1 MAKTDKPAQK
11 PQKPLPVKAPAKVEK
26 GKDNHGL
33 GVTAKKAEDMP
44 EWYAQTV
51 LKAEMAEYSNV
62 KGCMIIRPYGYSVWE
77 NIQAYFNS
85 RIKALGVKNAYFPLF
100 IPEVFFKKEASH
112 AAGFKPEVAWIA
124 NTMESG
130 ERLAVRPTSEAMICD
145 SFSRWIR
152 SHRDLPMRLNQWCN
166 VVRWETEA
174 TKLFL
179 RSREF
184 LWQEGHCAYAT
195 REEAEKETLLM
206 LAEYATLCEGL
217 LALPVIMGKK
227 TPKETFAGAVYSTT
241 IESFM
246 PDGKA
251 LQCGTSHYLGENFA
265 KSFEIKYMGKDE
277 QEHYAHTTSWGISTR
292 LIGAMVMM
300 HGDDK
305 GLVLPPRI
313 APTQAV
319 IVPIILGDPE
329 KILARAKQVASQLK
343 DMDIVLDDRDEYT
356 PGWKYSDWEMR
367 GVPVRIE
374 IGPKDVE
381 KDQVVLVRRDTG
393 EKQFVKTAE
402 IKKALEKLLED
413 IQQNLYKRAK
423 AFMDAHVTITPD
435 WNNLLTAI
443 SNKRMAKAQWC
454 GEHAC
459 EEEIKAKTEGVS
471 SRCIPFDQPK
481 ITGNCVHCNKKAKVW
496 VLFGRAY

>member
-1 MAKTDKPAQK
+1 MGISVKKT
-11 PQKPLPVKAPAKVEK
+11 E
-26 GKDNHGL
+26 N
-33 GVTAKKAEDMP
+33 MP
-44 EWYAQTV
+44 EWYAQVV
-51 LKAEMAEYSNV
+51 LKSELAEYAQV
-62 KGCMIIRPYGYSVWE
+62 KGCMIIRPLGYAVWE
-77 NIQAYFNS
+77 NIQAYFNK

-100 IPEVFFKKEASH
+100 IPETFFKKEASH

-130 ERLAVRPTSEAMICD
+130 ERLAVRPTSEAIICD
-145 SFSRWIR
+145 CFSRWIR
-152 SHRDLPMRLNQWCN
+152 SHRDLPLRINQWCN

-184 LWQEGHCAYAT
+184 LWQEGHCVYAT
-195 REEAEKETLLM
+195 REDAERETLLM
-206 LAEYATLCEGL
+206 LNEYSKVCESL

-227 TPKETFAGAVYSTT
+227 TEKETFAGAVFSTT

-277 QEHYAHTTSWGISTR
+277 EEHFAHTTSWGISTR

-300 HGDDK
+300 HSDNK
-305 GLVLPPRI
+305 GLVLPPRV

-319 IVPIILGDPE
+319 IVPIIIGDPE
-329 KILARAKQVASQLK
+329 KILTRARKVANMIK
-343 DMDIVLDDRDEYT
+343 DKDVILDDRDEYT
-356 PGWKYSDWEMR
+356 PGWKYADWEMR

-393 EKQFVKTAE
+393 EKQFVKTADL
-402 IKKALEKLLED
+402 IMALDKLLED
-413 IQQNLYKRAK
+413 IQQNLYHRAK
-423 AFMDAHVTITPD
+423 QFVDSHITKATD
-435 WNNLLTAI
+435 WNNFLTII
-443 SNKRMAKAQWC
+443 SNKHMALAQWC
-454 GEHAC
+454 GENAC
-459 EEEIKAKTEGVS
+459 EEQIKDKTEGVS
-471 SRCIPFDQPK
+471 SRCIPFEQPK
-481 ITGNCVHCNKKAKVW
+481 ITGDCVHCGKKATMW
-496 VLFGRAY
+496 VLLSRAY